1 MTFRRWVHV
10 LLLLTPGLGLI
21 VALIGTVVYIAVA
34 QSFGLYNL
42 NGESALSVEHWGGM
56 FDRRAYFRS
65 VRYSLYIGVLS
76 ALFSVALAYPLALWL
91 RKPFAGSVA
100 IGAILKAPL
109 LVHGLVAA
117 FLFINVIAYHGVF
130 NQFMQWLG
138 IWDGPRRL
146 QNDSNA
152 IGVLI
157 LQTWKNMPFALLIL
171 TGAVQGISDDVL
183 DAARDLG
190 AGAMARFR
198 KVIAPLTISAMQAA
212 LIIIFIGAVA
222 DFSFQVIAGPTNRQS
237 MAQLMV
243 FYKSNSRWHD
253 AAVVGVTLMII
264 ALVGSGLLA
273 LATRLL
279 LKGRRSR

>member
-1 MTFRRWVHV
+1 MTWRRWLQVI
-10 LLLLTPGLGLI
+10 LLLTPGLGLI
-21 VALIGTVVYIAVA
+21 VALIGTVVYIAIV

-42 NGESALSVEHWGGM
+42 TGESLLSAEHWAGVLE
-56 FDRRAYFRS
+56 RRAYGRA
-65 VRYSLYIGVLS
+65 VRYSLYIGILS

-91 RKPFAGSVA
+91 RKPFTGSVA
-100 IGAILKAPL
+100 VGAILKAPL

-117 FLFINVIAYHGVF
+117 FLFINVIAYHGVL
-130 NQFMQWLG
+130 NQFMQWIGL
-138 IWDGPRRL
+138 WEGPRRL

-190 AGAMARFR
+190 AGSMARFR

-212 LIIIFIGAVA
+212 LVIIFIGAVA

-243 FYKSNSRWHD
+243 FYKDGGRWHD
-253 AAVVGVTLMII
+253 AAVVGVSLMVV
-264 ALVGSGLLA
+264 ALVGSALLA
-273 LATRLL
+273 FAARFILS
-279 LKGRRSR
+279 GRRFR